1 MTPHPTST
9 APVGVGRRVAAV
21 LRALAALAVL
31 LACLIAAPLVMW
43 RLIGWPLP
51 HHVPSRADISA
62 ALTSP
67 LDERLITGVLGCLF
81 WYLYLLLALS
91 TLTETITRA
100 TGMRRPRL
108 PTASLPQAL
117 TTALVSTI
125 LTGLVLAASRSK
137 PAPTGPAALAAWRAP
152 TVTVA
157 SVAPAHSESAHSA
170 SAPLTRSDSAPR
182 EQPARSVPVQA
193 HDSLWSL
200 AATHLGDPL
209 RYRDLF
215 DLNHGRPQPDG
226 DRLTRPDL
234 IRPGWTLLLPADA
247 PPAAAT
253 TSGAPSTPPAGPPPG
268 AHYTSPPAPMP
279 AAPSGPVIPWV
290 PTLPDGPASTALA
303 PPAPTT
309 ASPTPAARPAHPAA
323 PRDPIRLPSGPVLPV
338 SLLAAVAIAVTV
350 ARMLR
355 HRTRPAGPR
364 RDQPADPP
372 LPLIIREILR
382 SGHTLNDPDRDLED
396 STPLDADPLCT
407 DDSQLGDEE
416 PELAGDEPLPPP
428 GPPPYPDLDMPA
440 TPTAPPVPAL
450 LGPPPVPDG
459 ATVTLPIPR
468 PPRAGLPGRAAP
480 TRLPTALRT
489 GGVSLPD
496 TDAARALILTVLAAH
511 HTPAGDDPHH
521 LILDRDAANTLQL
534 PEQLLARLPHVTLTP
549 NGPDAVTCAEAH
561 LFTRQR
567 LADDYDAAT
576 IDQLRAT
583 APDEPLP
590 VVLLVVTADAGL
602 LPRLHALAAHG
613 AALDILTTTLG
624 PWPDHPRWPDP
635 QAAAPDP
642 AWALPADAATDLLD
656 LLTQATPTD
665 PPPADTFPSTTP
677 SPETVTEHPVGQ
689 RTAEPINPMDGAV
702 PRDLAGKTG
711 EKANRAG
718 AAEQASATPDG
729 TAPPPSPLPAGTTTL
744 PPADIPEQ
752 DRDGTPPAPAS
763 PDAPGGEDTR
773 PQPGPE
779 VRLILLDRPHL
790 RHDGRSVYQ
799 GRLSMEIAGYLALH
813 RTGATTTTLISALL
827 PDADPDRARDQ
838 IYQAIRRLRE
848 AFRRAGA
855 GQVLLSD
862 RGGYQLASTLSC
874 DLWDI
879 EQALAAADRATDD
892 DSRVAALRTATA
904 LDTGRLLDGCEW
916 ATAHATHLEH
926 RLIDAAA
933 DLADLLADTHPTD
946 AAAVLDHA
954 LTHHPYTESLYT
966 HLMRLHAAA
975 GHPADVHRVYRRLL
989 TRLADLGATP
999 SPATDTLLARLTR
1012 PPR

>member
-1 MTPHPTST
+1 MTPNPTST
-9 APVGVGRRVAAV
+9 APVGVGRRLAAM

-31 LACLIAAPLVMW
+31 LTCLVIAPLVMW

-51 HHVPSRADISA
+51 HHVPSRADLSA
-62 ALTSP
+62 ALTRP
-67 LDERLITGVLGCLF
+67 LDQRLITGVLGCLF

-100 TGMRRPRL
+100 TGRRRPRL
-108 PTASLPQAL
+108 PTAGLPQAL
-117 TTALVSTI
+117 TTALVGTI

-137 PAPTGPAALAAWRAP
+137 PAPTGPAAALAAWRTP
-152 TVTVA
+152 TVTIT
-157 SVAPAHSESAHSA
+157 APAHPA
-170 SAPLTRSDSAPR
+170 STPLTAPDSAAQEEPG
-182 EQPARSVPVQA
+182 RSVPVQV

-200 AATHLGDPL
+200 AAVHLGDPL
-209 RYRDLF
+209 RYRELF

-247 PPAAAT
+247 PPAAPT
-253 TSGAPSTPPAGPPPG
+253 TSGAPPTPPADPPPG
-268 AHYTSPPAPMP
+268 AHPTSPPAPVP
-279 AAPSGPVIPWV
+279 AAPSPPMIPWV
-290 PTLPDGPASTALA
+290 PTLPDGPASTAPA
-303 PPAPTT
+303 PAPAAPTT
-309 ASPTPAARPAHPAA
+309 ASPTPATRPAHPAA
-323 PRDPIRLPSGPVLPV
+323 PRDPIRLPSGPVLPA

-350 ARMLR
+350 ARLLR
-355 HRTRPAGPR
+355 HRTRPTGGR

-382 SGHTLNDPDRDLED
+382 SGHTLNDPDRDLEG
-396 STPLDADPLCT
+396 SAPFHADPLCE
-407 DDSQLGDEE
+407 DDPQLGDEE
-416 PELAGDEPLPPP
+416 PALAGDEPPIPL

-440 TPTAPPVPAL
+440 APGAPPVPVL
-450 LGPPPVPDG
+450 VGPLPGGDG
-459 ATVTLPIPR
+459 ATATPPIPR
-468 PPRAGLPGRAAP
+468 PPRAGLRGPAAP

-489 GGVSLPD
+489 GGGLSLPD
-496 TDAARALILTVLAAH
+496 PDAARALILTVLAAH
-511 HTPAGDDPHH
+511 HTPIGDDPHQ
-521 LILDRDAANTLQL
+521 LILDRDAADALHL

-549 NGPDAVTCAEAH
+549 SGLDAVASAEAH

-576 IDQLRAT
+576 IDELRAT

-590 VVLLVVTADAGL
+590 VVLLVATADADL

-635 QAAAPDP
+635 QAAHTDP

-665 PPPADTFPSTTP
+665 PPPADTLPSTTP
-677 SPETVTEHPVGQ
+677 SPETVTERPVGQ
-689 RTAEPINPMDGAV
+689 RTAEPITPVDSAA
-702 PRDLAGKTG
+702 PRDPAGKTG
-711 EKANRAG
+711 EKTNRAG
-718 AAEQASATPDG
+718 AAEQASTAPDG
-729 TAPPPSPLPAGTTTL
+729 TAPPPSPLPAETTTL

-752 DRDGTPPAPAS
+752 DPDGTPPAPTD
-763 PDAPGGEDTR
+763 PDAPGGEDTP
-773 PQPGPE
+773 PQPGPTE

-790 RHDGRSVYQ
+790 HHGGRSVYQ
-799 GRLSMEIAGYLALH
+799 GRLSLEIAGYLALH

-879 EQALAAADRATDD
+879 EKALTAADRATDD
-892 DSRVAALRTATA
+892 DSRVAALRTATG
-904 LDTGRLLDGCEW
+904 LYTGRLLDGCEW

-946 AAAVLDHA
+946 AAAILDHA

-975 GHPADVHRVYRRLL
+975 GHPADTHRVYRRLL

-1012 PPR
+1012 PPH